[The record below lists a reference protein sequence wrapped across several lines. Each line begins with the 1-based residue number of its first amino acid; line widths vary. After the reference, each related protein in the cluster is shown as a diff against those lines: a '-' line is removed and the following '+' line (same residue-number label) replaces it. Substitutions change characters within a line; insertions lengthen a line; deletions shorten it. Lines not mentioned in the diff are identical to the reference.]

1 MEELGQKTEYLK
13 ILKAFLLEEEDYKRK
28 VQMIQKAKEFC
39 QYLTQNNI
47 DYEVCLKHAEVIS
60 CDDSYQ
66 YYQRFQD
73 YLTEDYV
80 ICKNLLVQERKG
92 EKRKFLVILDS
103 RKQLSFQQLR
113 EILACKKLEFV
124 NSNEMKELLD
134 TTPGNVSLFNIKN
147 DQTKQ
152 VHLVLDQELLQA
164 NLLAFHPLYNGM
176 SLFLRPI
183 DCLKFVHLI
192 KRNAQVISLSKENNK
207 QYIKSN

>member
-47 DYEVCLKHAEVIS
+47 DYEVCLKHPEVIS

-124 NSNEMKELLD
+124 FPYSWFCILSMFVPHIKEPSLD
-134 TTPGNVSLFNIKN
+134 TLKK
-147 DQTKQ
+147 TKKGC
-152 VHLVLDQELLQA
+152 
-164 NLLAFHPLYNGM
+164 NL
-176 SLFLRPI
+176 
-183 DCLKFVHLI
+183 
-192 KRNAQVISLSKENNK
+192 
-207 QYIKSN
+207 